1 MVVYCII
8 SYIRGFNLR
17 LPLQSTE
24 QNPTM
29 RRFYVALF
37 LALAATAA
45 VSGQEP
51 EDTVKPKEVCE
62 QDAEQCLSAP

>member
-1 MVVYCII
+1 
-8 SYIRGFNLR
+8 
-17 LPLQSTE
+17 
-24 QNPTM
+24 M

-45 VSGQEP
+45 VNGQEP